1 MKKNAL
7 VVIRRA
13 VMVCFA
19 SSFALVS
26 CKSKAMVVAS
36 SNAPTTEAGY
46 MTSKKII
53 ENHYNN
59 KNQFSTLYIKS
70 SVRYADNKQTQN
82 VTAEIRIK
90 KDEQILV
97 SIRFL
102 GITMAKALITPTS
115 VNYYEKIN
123 GSYFEGDFS
132 SLSQWL
138 GTDLNYSKIQ
148 NMLLGEAMDD
158 LSKGKYI
165 ASLLEQTYRLDDA
178 SNTNTKKTFFLD
190 ANTFLVQK
198 QEITQVTEERMI
210 TVAYAENKVYNEG
223 TLPTR
228 VLIKTFQKKGN
239 AEINLDY
246 NTVTFN
252 EELSFPYSVPNGYKR
267 IIIK

>member
-1 MKKNAL
+1 MKKIAIVILIAL
-7 VVIRRA
+7 F
-13 VMVCFA
+13 M
-19 SSFALVS
+19 VS
-26 CKSKAMVVAS
+26 CKSKAIAVAA
-36 SNAPTTEAGY
+36 SNAPTTEASN

-53 ENHYNN
+53 ENYYNN

-70 SVRYADNKQTQN
+70 SARYADNKQTQN

-102 GITMAKALITPTS
+102 GITMAKALITPKS

-138 GTDLNYSKIQ
+138 GTDLDYNKIQ
-148 NMLLGEAMDD
+148 NMLLGQAIDD
-158 LSKGKYI
+158 LTKGKYLE
-165 ASLLEQTYRLDDA
+165 SLLEQTYRLDDV
-178 SNTNTKKTFFLD
+178 SNTNTKKSFFLD
-190 ANTFLVQK
+190 ADNFLVQK
-198 QEITQVTEERMI
+198 QEITQTAEERMI
-210 TVAYAENKVYNEG
+210 KVAYAENKVYNEA
-223 TLPTR
+223 TLPTS
-228 VLIKTFQKKGN
+228 VLINTFQKKGN
-239 AEINLDY
+239 TEINLDY

>member
-1 MKKNAL
+1 MKKIAIVVVLAL
-7 VVIRRA
+7 F
-13 VMVCFA
+13 M
-19 SSFALVS
+19 VS
-26 CKSKAMVVAS
+26 CKSKAIAVVA
-36 SNAPTTEAGY
+36 SNAPTTEASN

-53 ENHYNN
+53 ENYYNN

-70 SVRYADNKQTQN
+70 SARYADNKQTQN

-102 GITMAKALITPTS
+102 GITMAKALITPKS

-138 GTDLNYSKIQ
+138 GTDLDYNKIQ
-148 NMLLGEAMDD
+148 NMLLGQAIDD
-158 LSKGKYI
+158 LTKGKYLE
-165 ASLLEQTYRLDDA
+165 SLLEQTYRLDDT
-178 SNTNTKKTFFLD
+178 SNANTKKSFFLD
-190 ANTFLVQK
+190 ADKFLVQK
-198 QEITQVTEERMI
+198 QEITQTAEERMI
-210 TVAYAENKVYNEG
+210 KVAYADNKVYNEA
-223 TLPTR
+223 TLPTS
-228 VLIKTFQKKGN
+228 VLINTFQKKGN
-239 AEINLDY
+239 TEINLDY